1 MNYLNWPISKIATEI
16 PGATALFFAH
26 RINFCCQGHLVL
38 SDVIEKRNIDRE
50 EIISDIEVLL
60 SRQTAIDYHNLSNKE
75 LVEHILTRYHRVHR
89 VQLEELIRLSERV
102 EEVHFDKPNCPNGL
116 ANHLKNMYVELEDHM
131 QKEELFLFPMLQ
143 ADTIPDMVSG
153 PISVMMADHEAH
165 IAEIEK
171 IYQLTND
178 VTLHAGACNTWT
190 ALYLGLQAFISDL
203 NMHIHIENAI
213 LFARVEGR

>member
-1 MNYLNWPISKIATEI
+1 
-16 PGATALFFAH
+16 
-26 RINFCCQGHLVL
+26 
-38 SDVIEKRNIDRE
+38 
-50 EIISDIEVLL
+50 
-60 SRQTAIDYHNLSNKE
+60 
-75 LVEHILTRYHRVHR
+75 
-89 VQLEELIRLSERV
+89 
-102 EEVHFDKPNCPNGL
+102 
-116 ANHLKNMYVELEDHM
+116 
-131 QKEELFLFPMLQ
+131 LQ
-143 ADTIPDMVSG
+143 ADTIPAMVSG